1 MKIQFLIIAFLFMG
15 YSCKKKSVIVDQS
28 TTKNVTITCSDT
40 INVSYSKQIQPILN
54 TNCVRCHDA
63 ETGQNLTSY
72 KTTLPFAKAG
82 IIEGCITG
90 KPDFILMP
98 PANKMDSCTIK
109 TVQAW
114 IRQGMKDN

>member
-1 MKIQFLIIAFLFMG
+1 MKSISLIIGVFAILG
-15 YSCKKKSVIVDQS
+15 SCKKTTITSQS
-28 TTKNVTITCSDT
+28 TNVNQNSNSCSDT

-63 ETGQNLTSY
+63 ETGQNLTTY
-72 KTTLPFAKAG
+72 QTTLPFAKAG

-98 PANKMDSCTIK
+98 PANKMDSCTIQ
-109 TVQAW
+109 TIQAW

>member
-1 MKIQFLIIAFLFMG
+1 MQPYLLLIAFLFIG
-15 YSCKKKSVIVDQS
+15 FSCKKKSVVVDQS
-28 TTKNVTITCSDT
+28 TSKNTSISCSDT

-54 TNCVRCHDA
+54 TNCIRCHDA
-63 ETGQNLTSY
+63 ETGQNLTTY
-72 KTTLPFAKAG
+72 QTTLPFAKAG

-109 TVQAW
+109 TIQAW
-114 IRQGMKDN
+114 IHQGMKDN